1 MNKFFLKGLAVLYVC
16 TQTSL
21 CLSQIELPDL
31 GNPSN
36 IYMSK
41 MDEPA
46 IGRTYFRTLRR
57 QGQVVEDPLLQ
68 EYIQNLGEKLSSKVQ
83 FFYLKVTAALPG
95 PFLFLLLTRNGS
107 TP

>member
-1 MNKFFLKGLAVLYVC
+1 MKGFTVLYVC
-16 TQTSL
+16 TQASL

-41 MDEPA
+41 IDEPA
-46 IGRTYFRTLRR
+46 IGRTYFRTMQR

-68 EYIQNLGEKLSSKVQ
+68 EYIQNLGE
-83 FFYLKVTAALPG
+83 
-95 PFLFLLLTRNGS
+95 
-107 TP
+107 